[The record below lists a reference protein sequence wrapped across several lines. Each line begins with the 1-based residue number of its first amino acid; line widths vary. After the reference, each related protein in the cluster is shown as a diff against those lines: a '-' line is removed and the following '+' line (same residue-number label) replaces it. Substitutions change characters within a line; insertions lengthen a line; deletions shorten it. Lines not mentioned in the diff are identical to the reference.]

1 MSLRT
6 YRTQHP
12 TQHAR
17 RTEYS
22 SSRYLLSGAIFSL
35 FYAFVVVEGVK
46 FGLETNNLFLLA
58 MSPLS
63 YLIIVVSEVLAYLKE
78 GNPRAYIFGCA
89 VGFGL
94 GVILSPAIK
103 LLYSG
108 IAWAG
113 AYVAGYIVSYLPSP
127 YVINILFGILNAL
140 VIHYAIYAFRSFVDG
155 LYVSTVVSYRKTPS
169 LVYGFMTP
177 VAVWGIATN
186 MVLSV
191 AGFVYVVYIS
201 VITLPI
207 AWLIGI
213 FTSILSM
220 LGAYMIARYVF
231 TPFTNLLSNALGEIG
246 DGVIVD
252 YEDIEAGRPLYV
264 VLLLLSF
271 IYPFAGVDRYMSMA
285 IGLSL
290 LVVGGSLSTVSSIA
304 PVARR
309 IRYLQQL
316 IVVGLST
323 QGLVMVIMSGVAV
336 DILKYAVEIAL
347 ASIGG
352 VRIPLPF

>member
-1 MSLRT
+1 
-6 YRTQHP
+6 
-12 TQHAR
+12 
-17 RTEYS
+17 
-22 SSRYLLSGAIFSL
+22 LLSGAIFSL
-35 FYAFVVVEGVK
+35 FYAFVVVDGVK

-78 GNPRAYIFGCA
+78 GNYRAYIFGCA

-108 IAWAG
+108 IAWTG

-140 VIHYAIYAFRSFVDG
+140 VIHYALYAFRSFVDG
-155 LYVSTVVSYRKTPS
+155 LYVSSVTSYRKTPS
-169 LVYGFMTP
+169 LVYGILSP
-177 VAVWGIATN
+177 VAVWGIATS

-201 VITLPI
+201 VVTLPI
-207 AWLIGI
+207 AWLVGI

-246 DGVIVD
+246 DGVIVE

-290 LVVGGSLSTVSSIA
+290 LVVAGSLSTVSSIA

-309 IRYLQQL
+309 VRYLQQL
-316 IVVGLST
+316 ITTGLST
-323 QGLVMVIMSGVAV
+323 LGLVMVIMSGVAA

>member
-35 FYAFVVVEGVK
+35 FYAFVVVEGIK

-113 AYVAGYIVSYLPSP
+113 AYIAGYIVSYLPSP

-140 VIHYAIYAFRSFVDG
+140 VIHYALYAFRSFVDG
-155 LYVSTVVSYRKTPS
+155 LYISTVVSYRKTPS

-309 IRYLQQL
+309 VRYLQQL

>member
-1 MSLRT
+1 MSVR
-6 YRTQHP
+6 RTQYP
-12 TQHAR
+12 
-17 RTEYS
+17 
-22 SSRYLLSGAIFSL
+22 SSRYLLAGAIFSL
-35 FYAFVVVEGVK
+35 LYAFVVVEGVRVA
-46 FGLETNNLFLLA
+46 LDTNNMFLLV

-63 YLIIVVSEVLAYLKE
+63 YAIIMLSEVLVYLKE
-78 GNPRAYIFGCA
+78 GNPRAYVFGCA

-94 GVILSPAIK
+94 GALLSPAIK

-113 AYVAGYIVSYLPSP
+113 AYVAGYVVSYLPSP
-127 YVINILFGILNAL
+127 YVINILYGILNAL
-140 VIHYAIYAFRSFVDG
+140 VIHYALYAFRSFVDG
-155 LYVSTVVSYRKTPS
+155 LYISSVVSLRKTPS
-169 LVYGFMTP
+169 LVYGILTP
-177 VAVWGIATN
+177 VAVWGIATS

-191 AGFVYVVYIS
+191 VSLIYVVYIS
-201 VITLPI
+201 VVTLPI

-220 LGAYMIARYVF
+220 LGAYMIVRFVF
-231 TPFTNLLSNALGEIG
+231 TPFTNLLSNVFGELG
-246 DGVIVD
+246 DGVIVE

-271 IYPFAGVDRYMSMA
+271 LYPFAGVDRYMSMA

-290 LVVGGSLSTVSSIA
+290 LVVAGALSTVSSIA

-323 QGLVMVIMSGVAV
+323 LGLVMVIMSGVAT
-336 DILKYAVEIAL
+336 DILKYSVELAL
-347 ASIGG
+347 RSIGG
-352 VRIPLPF
+352 VGIPLPF

>member
-12 TQHAR
+12 THAR

-78 GNPRAYIFGCA
+78 GNPRAYIFGCGL
-89 VGFGL
+89 GFGL

-103 LLYSG
+103 LLCSG

-140 VIHYAIYAFRSFVDG
+140 VIHYALYAFRSFVDG
-155 LYVSTVVSYRKTPS
+155 LYISTVVSYRKTPS

-177 VAVWGIATN
+177 IAIFGIATS

-309 IRYLQQL
+309 VRYLQQL

>member
-290 LVVGGSLSTVSSIA
+290 LVVAGALSTVSSIA